1 MGWFPLRD
9 SVSASLR
16 WRISNDIHELELR
29 TLYTSLFSFRAVLC
43 NALLFTPTRCRVR
56 KVETLN
62 AIGTHWW
69 KKLRLT
75 AEGAYRG
82 KRGSW
87 QFPTDADHNLR
98 HQDPVSLPL
107 ILEFQPLCPAAT
119 PGTSPERSMWMAIY
133 SSICKHQVQR
143 HMLYFVILDII
154 SQSAFQNS
162 CLFMYGM
169 LRLLLK
175 NSLKCQPIYS
185 AENVFP
191 LFTHILFEGY
201 FY

>member
-16 WRISNDIHELELR
+16 RRISNDIHELELR

-98 HQDPVSLPL
+98 HQDPVSLPR
-107 ILEFQPLCPAAT
+107 ILEFQPLCSCSNSRDFPWT
-119 PGTSPERSMWMAIY
+119 VYVNGHLLIHMQTSSPKTHALLCDSW
-133 SSICKHQVQR
+133 HN
-143 HMLYFVILDII
+143 LPI
-154 SQSAFQNS
+154 SLSK
-162 CLFMYGM
+162 
-169 LRLLLK
+169 LLSFHVWHVKTLTK
-175 NSLKCQPIYS
+175 ELS
-185 AENVFP
+185 
-191 LFTHILFEGY
+191 
-201 FY
+201 